1 MAKNSA
7 SKEYKFRGK
16 IWKYRGKGGWTFIT
30 LPKTLSQKIRKS
42 HSLGEREWGRLPA
55 LATIKKTSWRTA
67 IWFDTKAGAYLLPV
81 KGAIRQKE
89 DLPVGKLT
97 TVKLEIEKLSWPAG
111 SSIAQGS

>member
-1 MAKNSA
+1 MAKKTA
-7 SKEYKFRGK
+7 TIEYKFRGK

-55 LATIKKTSWRTA
+55 ITTIGKSTWRTA
-67 IWFDTKAGAYLLPV
+67 IWFDTKVGAYLLPV

-89 DLPVGKLT
+89 ELLVGKLT

-111 SSIAQGS
+111 SSLVRRD